1 MKIGIDVRLWD
12 ETGVGRYIRNL
23 VKNLTQ
29 IDAKN
34 DYVLFVLKKDKEKV
48 SQYLS
53 VAKTNKWKLVIAD
66 IPWHSIREQVLLA
79 QILKKENLDL
89 MHFPYFSIPL
99 NYKKPYVITI
109 HDLIINNFPTGK
121 ASTLP
126 LPLYYAKRQA
136 YKKVLKDGISNAKA
150 VILPTDAVKKDVENL
165 FPTVEN
171 VFVTNEGVDED
182 LKKVTD
188 SELYNYL
195 KDIPYFLYV
204 GNAYPHKNVEFMI
217 EAFKHFKDTSNS
229 AKPAHLILV
238 GREDYFYKRLERQD
252 LEKYSI
258 MFLHNVNDQDLS
270 FLYTHAQALIAPS
283 LSEGFGLTT
292 LEAMKLGCLVLASHI
307 PPFHEICD
315 KWALY
320 FDPRKKEELVHRM
333 ENVLKMDEVEKNMYK
348 KGAIKNLARFSW
360 KKMTQETLE
369 IYEKSL

>member
-1 MKIGIDVRLWD
+1 MKIGIDARLWN

-23 VKNLTQ
+23 LKNLAQ
-29 IDAKN
+29 IDTKN
-34 DYVLFVLKKDKEKV
+34 KYVIFALEKDIPNI
-48 SQYLS
+48 QLS
-53 VAKTNKWKLVIAD
+53 VAGNMTLVKTN
-66 IPWHSIREQVLLA
+66 IPWHSIREQVLFA
-79 QILKKENLDL
+79 QILNKENLDL

-99 NYKKPYVITI
+99 NYKRPYVITI

-150 VILPTDAVKKDVENL
+150 VIVPSDAVKKDVENL
-165 FPTVEN
+165 FPTAEK
-171 VFVTNEGVDED
+171 VFVTHEGVDED
-182 LKKVTD
+182 LKKVSD
-188 SELYNYL
+188 SLDLNYL

-217 EAFKHFKDTSNS
+217 EAFKHFKDTSSN
-229 AKPAHLILV
+229 AKAAHLILV
-238 GREDYFYKRLERQD
+238 GREDYFYKRLEKQS
-252 LEKYSI
+252 LEQYSI
-258 MFLHNVNDQDLS
+258 LFFHTVDDKDLS

-320 FDPRKKEELVHRM
+320 FDPKKTEELERRM
-333 ENVLKMDEVEKNMYK
+333 ENVLKMDSIEKDMYR
-348 KGAIKNLARFSW
+348 KGAQKNLARFSW
-360 KKMTQETLE
+360 KKMTKETLE
-369 IYEKSL
+369 IYEKGI